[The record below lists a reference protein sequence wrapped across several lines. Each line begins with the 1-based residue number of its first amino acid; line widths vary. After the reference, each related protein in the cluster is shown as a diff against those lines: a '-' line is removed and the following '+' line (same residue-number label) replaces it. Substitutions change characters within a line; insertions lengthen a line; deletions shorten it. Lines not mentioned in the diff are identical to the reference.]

1 MISLRAQAA
10 FVAVAWPALVLCA
23 QEPAFRSGSTLV
35 TVPVTVTDRSGHFVR
50 GLTASD
56 FEIFEDGQPRP
67 VTQFTANRVPV
78 SVAILL
84 DISGSMST
92 EPARWNLTR
101 RAVAS
106 FMSRLEERDEVTLIV
121 FNERSVRVGGW
132 TRHTTDVFSALA
144 GVRTGGS
151 TDLFRA
157 LLDALPV
164 LREASHP
171 RDVLL
176 LISDGNSNVGKYEF
190 APIGPNR
197 VRAVDEIRR
206 SGAAVYAIGVGMGA
220 EPVNRR
226 TLGDVSEPT
235 GGYFE
240 VVSSADMLEAAVGR
254 VADDLRDQYI
264 LGFVPT
270 ETDGAIHG
278 IEVKT
283 HGAGHRIR
291 ARSGYSALRRP

>member
-1 MISLRAQAA
+1 MMSQRAQAA
-10 FVAVAWPALVLCA
+10 MVAVAWPALVLCA

-50 GLTASD
+50 GLAASD
-56 FEIFEDGQPRP
+56 FEILEDGQSRP
-67 VTQFTANRVPV
+67 VAQFTANRVPL

-84 DISGSMST
+84 DVSGSMST
-92 EPARWNLTR
+92 EPARWDLTR

-121 FNERSVRVGGW
+121 FNERPVRVGGW

-144 GVRTGGS
+144 SVRTGGR

-157 LLDALPV
+157 LLGALPV
-164 LREASHP
+164 LDEASHQ
-171 RDVLL
+171 RRVLL
-176 LISDGNSNVGKYEF
+176 LISDGNSNVGTFEF
-190 APIGPNR
+190 APTGPNR
-197 VRAVDEIRR
+197 VRAVYEIRR

-235 GGYFE
+235 GGYYE
-240 VVSSADMLEAAVGR
+240 VVSSSDRLEAAVGR
-254 VADDLRDQYI
+254 VADDLRDQYV
-264 LGFVPT
+264 LGFEPT
-270 ETDGAIHG
+270 KTDGAIHR

-283 HGAGHRIR
+283 DETGHRIR
-291 ARSGYSALRRP
+291 ARTGYAAIR